1 VFRDVDVNCEWE
13 QEDKMVVK
21 EGARMAEGV
30 GDSTRSCGLEWKH
43 NMDVRQLRAAHA
55 GNLNSTWGRRWEH
68 YEAQV

>member
-1 VFRDVDVNCEWE
+1 VVRDVDANWEWE

-21 EGARMAEGV
+21 EGAQTAEGA

-43 NMDVRQLRAAHA
+43 NVDVRQLRAAHV
-55 GNLNSTWGRRWEH
+55 GDLNSMRGRRWEH